1 MTGCGKSLLLPCD
14 PVTAFDPEKIRI
26 PEDKFQEMCKRRKP
40 AGNSSSHPEVKRK
53 PRSKSNQLL
62 YYIIPAELVE
72 TLGKDRRGAGA
83 MMVVCTLH
91 KLWFRRFGE
100 NPVKLTNESLEE
112 FGVSRT
118 RKNGALMLLQETGF
132 IEVQKRTGKS
142 SLVTLKWLP
151 VK

>member
-1 MTGCGKSLLLPCD
+1 VTGCGKSLLLPCD

-40 AGNSSSHPEVKRK
+40 AGNSSSLPEAKRK

-72 TLGKDRRGAGA
+72 ALGKDRKGAVA
-83 MMVVCTLH
+83 MMVVCTLL
-91 KLWFRRFGE
+91 KRRFRRFGE
-100 NPVKLTNESLEE
+100 NPVKLTNESLKE

>member
-1 MTGCGKSLLLPCD
+1 MT
-14 PVTAFDPEKIRI
+14 VFDPEKIRI

-40 AGNSSSHPEVKRK
+40 AGNSSSLPEAKRK
-53 PRSKSNQLL
+53 PRSKPYQLF

-72 TLGKDRRGAGA
+72 ALGKDRRGPVA
-83 MMVVCTLH
+83 MMVVCTLL

-100 NPVKLTNESLEE
+100 NPVKLTNESLKE
-112 FGVSRT
+112 FGVFRT
-118 RKNGALMLLQETGF
+118 RKNGALMLLRETGF